1 MSKVRVPP
9 DIEALA
15 TATVQA
21 AFTVHKTLGPGLL
34 ESAYQECLAIE
45 LAYTGVSTEREQL
58 LPLRYRDRVIA
69 TAYRLD
75 LIVGSKLLVE
85 LKATAE
91 IAPIHQAQI
100 VTYLRLLGQP
110 LGLLINF
117 NVPLIRDGIHR
128 ILNLDF
134 QTD

>member
-1 MSKVRVPP
+1 MRRRPMPCSRSSWAMKSHPAANSSRTTRSTCNSWMCERDLVAGNAKAQRRQAMSKVRVPP

-45 LAYTGVSTEREQL
+45 LASAGVSTEREQL

-75 LIVGSKLLVE
+75 LIV
-85 LKATAE
+85 
-91 IAPIHQAQI
+91 
-100 VTYLRLLGQP
+100 
-110 LGLLINF
+110 
-117 NVPLIRDGIHR
+117 
-128 ILNLDF
+128 
-134 QTD
+134 